1 MIAEELQA
9 AEVEHGDAAPHVM
22 CRNRRRGSF
31 MVPSINVKTPSNMII
46 VKSAFAIKLI
56 TGHPCNRENSLNWM
70 AALYSRSNYF
80 CLFGLL
86 V

>member
-1 MIAEELQA
+1 
-9 AEVEHGDAAPHVM
+9 
-22 CRNRRRGSF
+22 